1 MRRPRFEELDHQ
13 QTPIGA
19 VSLRRRTL
27 PGTDEDVFEV
37 KLDDDFLM
45 SSAFTAAEVELTR
58 LALAQAPDRPL
69 DVVVGGLGL
78 GYTAAA
84 VLDDARV
91 RHLEV
96 VDALA
101 PVISWHERGLV
112 PLGRRLTDD
121 PRCRLVHDDFFA
133 WVLDAADDADRIDAV
148 VVDIDHSPRHL
159 LHPDHGRF
167 YTADGVARIVA
178 RLRPGGVF
186 ALWSND
192 PPDEDYLATV
202 RAVMPDVAAHVVV
215 FPDASGAREATNTVY
230 VATSP

>member
-1 MRRPRFEELDHQ
+1 MRRPRFEELDHRP
-13 QTPIGA
+13 TPIGA

-45 SSAFTAAEVELTR
+45 SSAFTAAEEELSR
-58 LALAQAPDRPL
+58 LALVQAPDRPL

-84 VLDDARV
+84 VLDHERV
-91 RHLEV
+91 RRLDV

-101 PVISWHERGLV
+101 PVISWHEQGLV
-112 PLGRRLTDD
+112 PLGPRLSGD
-121 PRCRLVHDDFFA
+121 PRCRFVHGDFFA
-133 WVLDAADDADRIDAV
+133 WVLDAGEEAERLDAV

-159 LHPDHGRF
+159 LHPDHARF
-167 YTADGVARIVA
+167 YTADGVARIAA

-192 PPDEDYLATV
+192 PPDEEYLTTV
-202 RAVMPDVAAHVVV
+202 RAVMPDVAAEVVT
-215 FPDASGAREATNTVY
+215 FPDAWGARVATNTVY
-230 VATSP
+230 VATTP